1 MFGKSPEQKEL
12 DRLASGMRSSR
23 VEESL
28 AAVAGIVDRGSA
40 DPVFLGLVTAEMP
53 GWLKALNA
61 RTHFRAAFA
70 LAGLIDRSI
79 GAGESSTGLLVGLLR
94 HPDTPLGFYAAARLG
109 LVAGRHPHLLPGW
122 LDKIRAQAA
131 LPDLAASYPAWLALG
146 EIGYRDPALIQESV
160 PFMTGMLAQA
170 EAALQTFTRVTQRT
184 PLVALG
190 AVGELLGV
198 VRRAQDLFVG
208 LEVPVILMRVARALP
223 GSLQDRILPAVRPLF
238 EDPNRVARAAAAY
251 QVGLAGMVDPGAAGE
266 FLPSLAA
273 AAGDSEAGVRLQA
286 ALALGMVGGRR
297 RDLAPTLAVH
307 LAALLDDGDGGV
319 RGGAA
324 VALRYLAV
332 RSPDSV
338 ASLLPAISR
347 MLDDNDPAVRGSA
360 SLGLQLLSLAG
371 TVLPGDLGERARAAA
386 TGADAR
392 RGAAVV
398 LHMVSRCPDPEFD
411 AELLPLLE
419 GLLQDGDGRVRARGA
434 LALKNVVGMFPDRTL
449 AAVPAM
455 AALLGDRDGSVR
467 MQAAFAL
474 AEVAD
479 HRPDTVRGEA
489 LPRLLELL
497 EDGADQRVR
506 GAVAFALGKLM

>member
-1 MFGKSPEQKEL
+1 
-12 DRLASGMRSSR
+12 
-23 VEESL
+23 
-28 AAVAGIVDRGSA
+28 
-40 DPVFLGLVTAEMP
+40 
-53 GWLKALNA
+53 
-61 RTHFRAAFA
+61 
-70 LAGLIDRSI
+70 
-79 GAGESSTGLLVGLLR
+79 
-94 HPDTPLGFYAAARLG
+94 
-109 LVAGRHPHLLPGW
+109 
-122 LDKIRAQAA
+122 
-131 LPDLAASYPAWLALG
+131 
-146 EIGYRDPALIQESV
+146 
-160 PFMTGMLAQA
+160 
-170 EAALQTFTRVTQRT
+170 
-184 PLVALG
+184 
-190 AVGELLGV
+190 
-198 VRRAQDLFVG
+198 
-208 LEVPVILMRVARALP
+208 
-223 GSLQDRILPAVRPLF
+223 
-238 EDPNRVARAAAAY
+238 
-251 QVGLAGMVDPGAAGE
+251 
-266 FLPSLAA
+266 
-273 AAGDSEAGVRLQA
+273 
-286 ALALGMVGGRR
+286 MVGGRR